1 MKTYKLIFSGAIDN
15 FNVEY
20 NYSTNFGYNYS
31 ICNYEGTEQERFEK
45 FYKDYKTD
53 GASPLNIK
61 LLIKG
66 KKFDRGLMKNE
77 VLKFTEV
84 KDLVDKLTS

>member
-1 MKTYKLIFSGAIDN
+1 MKTYKLIFTGSVED
-15 FNVEY
+15 FKVEY
-20 NYSTNFGYNYS
+20 NCSTNFGYTFNKCDYD
-31 ICNYEGTEQERFEK
+31 GTEQERFEK
-45 FYKDYKTD
+45 FYEDYKAD

-84 KDLVDKLTS
+84 KALVDKLTN